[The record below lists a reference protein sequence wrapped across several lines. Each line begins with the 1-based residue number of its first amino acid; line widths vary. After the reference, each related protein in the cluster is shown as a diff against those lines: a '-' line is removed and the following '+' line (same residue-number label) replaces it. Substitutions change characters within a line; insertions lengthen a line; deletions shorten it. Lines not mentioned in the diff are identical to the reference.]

1 MKIKTNKI
9 QCRHCGDVIESRYTH
24 DFKFCSCGAVFV
36 DGGCEYL
43 RRGYR
48 DGPEED
54 YIELSDYEE
63 EEEDD
68 KADPRDPE
76 EL

>member
-9 QCRHCGDVIESRYTH
+9 QCRHCGDVIESEYAH
-24 DFKFCSCGAVFV
+24 DFKSCSCGAVFV
-36 DGGCEYL
+36 DGGRDYL
-43 RRGYR
+43 RRGCR
-48 DGPEED
+48 NGPDED

-68 KADPRDPE
+68 KADPRDPK